1 MNAKSCENVMAPD
14 MISNTIT
21 EILALEN
28 IVSPKTLNV
37 SRRFR
42 AAKIRTE
49 KAPVAAASLGVAIPK
64 KMTPTT
70 EKITNASGRI
80 LIAVA
85 DSFSERETFGTS
97 NEGASSGCSRQ
108 RPRI

>member
-1 MNAKSCENVMAPD
+1 M
-14 MISNTIT
+14 T

-28 IVSPKTLNV
+28 IVSPKILNV
-37 SRRFR
+37 NRLFS

-49 KAPVAAASLGVAIPK
+49 KAPVAAASLGVAIPI

-80 LIAVA
+80 LVTVEEI
-85 DSFSERETFGTS
+85 FSEIETLGTS
-97 NEGASSGCSRQ
+97 NEGAKSGCNRQ
-108 RPRI
+108 RTTI